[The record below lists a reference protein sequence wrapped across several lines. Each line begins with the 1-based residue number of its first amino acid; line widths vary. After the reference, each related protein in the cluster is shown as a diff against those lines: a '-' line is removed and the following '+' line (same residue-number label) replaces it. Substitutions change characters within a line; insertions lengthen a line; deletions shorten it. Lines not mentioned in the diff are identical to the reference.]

1 MIQSFYAPIKQ
12 GPVTYIALDTL
23 FKRHHSITAM
33 GIGRIENEQP
43 VLSDIGQQTL
53 QAVQHFIGKHAPST
67 ALMFWEV
74 GDTDKIKVTKRL
86 KEGLKA
92 AMAYQKSAVFFVCK
106 NSHVY
111 DAVYEALHVDDRK
124 PSIH

>member
-1 MIQSFYAPIKQ
+1 
-12 GPVTYIALDTL
+12 
-23 FKRHHSITAM
+23 
-33 GIGRIENEQP
+33 
-43 VLSDIGQQTL
+43 
-53 QAVQHFIGKHAPST
+53 

>member
-1 MIQSFYAPIKQ
+1 MIQSFYAPIKH

-33 GIGRIENEQP
+33 GIGRINNEQP
-43 VLSDIGQQTL
+43 FLSDTGQQTL
-53 QAVQHFIGKHAPST
+53 HALKHFISKNTPST

-74 GDTDKIKVTKRL
+74 DDTDKIKVTKRL

-111 DAVYEALHVDDRK
+111 DAVYEALHVDDSK

>member
-1 MIQSFYAPIKQ
+1 MIQSYYAPIKQ

-33 GIGRIENEQP
+33 GIGRIDNEQP
-43 VLSDIGQQTL
+43 VLSEIGQQTL
-53 QAVQHFIGKHAPST
+53 QAVQHFIGKHVPST
-67 ALMFWEV
+67 AMIFWEV

-92 AMAYQKSAVFFVCK
+92 AMAYQRSAVFFVCK

-111 DAVYEALHVDDRK
+111 DAVYEALHVDDSK